1 MPASDSA
8 IFAMPCLPAP
18 GRVAKRLLIAGVCM
32 TAVAIAII
40 VVDVNDAVRAGDHK
54 LALGHDLL
62 PSYVAGTFVREGRAR
77 AMYDLDAVHAEEAR
91 IVQAADLQIEGRG
104 GPWLNPPFFAWLF
117 APLSALPYR
126 AAAAVFL
133 TCNLLLLAGSVRLL
147 CRLLPVR
154 GWRVALVPLLMCTS
168 MPFWQALCHQQNT
181 FISLLLISLTV
192 TFWLGDKPLAAGCA
206 AGLLFFKPQLAVAVA
221 AVLVATAGR
230 RALLGLL
237 LTTVSLF
244 AITILTLPGTLA
256 DYLTKLGPILHALQ
270 FDPRYNWGRQNTF
283 QSFWRL
289 LCDGHVGGATQALP
303 RLLTWLSSGA
313 VAALLAAATWKHLRS
328 PAPSAGSRRRLIAAA
343 VASMP
348 LMMPYYLDYDLLL
361 LTVPAV
367 LFACDWLQ
375 RDSYRSPLAARW
387 QLGLWIALFFE
398 TQINPGLAGQ
408 TRFNLSVPIMAAL
421 WGVTVWHCLANAATE
436 ENSSRPVRDNQTAL
450 AA

>member
-1 MPASDSA
+1 MPANA
-8 IFAMPCLPAP
+8 PAMFAVPRNSPP
-18 GRVAKRLLIAGVCM
+18 GRVAKRLLIGGICM
-32 TAVAIAII
+32 AAVAVGII
-40 VVDVNDAVRAGDHK
+40 LIDVKDAVRAGDHK

-91 IVQAADLQIEGRG
+91 IVQSANLQIEGRG

-126 AAAAVFL
+126 PAAAVFL
-133 TCNLLLLAGSVRLL
+133 TCNLLLLAGTVRLL
-147 CRLLPVR
+147 CRQLPVS
-154 GWRVALVPLLMCTS
+154 GWRVALVPLLICTA

-181 FISLLLISLTV
+181 FISLFLISLTM
-192 TFWLGDKPLAAGCA
+192 TFWLEDKPFAAGCV

-221 AVLVATAGR
+221 AVLVATTGR
-230 RALLGLL
+230 RALMGLL
-237 LTTVSLF
+237 VTAASLL
-244 AITILTLPGTLA
+244 AITILTLPGTLG
-256 DYLTKLGPILHALQ
+256 DYLTKLGPILHTLQ

-289 LCDGHVGGATQALP
+289 LCDGHVGGATQGVP
-303 RLLTWLSSGA
+303 LLLAWLSSGA
-313 VAALLAAATWKHLRS
+313 VAALLAAATWKHIRE
-328 PAPSAGSRRRLIAAA
+328 PAPSGRSRRRLIAVA

-361 LTVPAV
+361 LAVPAV
-367 LFACDWLQ
+367 LFARDWLQ
-375 RDSYRSPLAARW
+375 RDSARAPTAERW
-387 QLGLWIALFFE
+387 QLALWIALFFE

-421 WGVTVWHCLANAATE
+421 WGVTITSCLRNLAAE
-436 ENSSRPVRDNQTAL
+436 EKSTPRARDEHPAL